1 MLTLKDNHPTLREE
15 VALWL
20 DDQTGKGALPILET
34 LDKEHGRLEVRR
46 YSLSHNLDWLEP
58 RAEWKGL
65 TALGRVESTRQ
76 VGGQETRECRYFLSS
91 IGDLE
96 QFAGVVREHWAI
108 ENSQHWVLDVQFRE
122 DANRS
127 RKDHSASNLAVIRRA
142 ALNLIRQNDSS
153 KPSIDRRRMRACP
166 HAPYRTQLLFGAEG
180 S

>member
-1 MLTLKDNHPTLREE
+1 R
-15 VALWL
+15 
-20 DDQTGKGALPILET
+20 
-34 LDKEHGRLEVRR
+34 
-46 YSLSHNLDWLEP
+46 
-58 RAEWKGL
+58 
-65 TALGRVESTRQ
+65 
-76 VGGQETRECRYFLSS
+76 ETRECRYFLSS

-96 QFAGVVREHWAI
+96 RFAGVVRDHWAI

-153 KPSIDRRRMRACP
+153 QLSIGRRRMRACTN
-166 HAPYRTQLLFGAEG
+166 AQYRTQLLFGPDA